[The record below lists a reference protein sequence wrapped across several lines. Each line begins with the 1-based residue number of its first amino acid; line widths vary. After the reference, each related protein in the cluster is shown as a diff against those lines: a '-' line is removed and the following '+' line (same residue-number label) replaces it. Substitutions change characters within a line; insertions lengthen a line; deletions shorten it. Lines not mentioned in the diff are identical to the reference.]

1 MSQPSIGASP
11 QGGKNGPHV
20 RYGVSDPISLQEAEA
35 HDLVLSEQMR
45 DHLETVFPTE
55 TAEGMDR
62 RQGVLQELERMFH
75 DWMSKLC
82 LEANLPEEEIRK
94 STVKITTLGSYR
106 LGVVHPGSDIDTLC
120 IAPPVIRREDFFST
134 FASQLEQHED
144 VTECVPIPDAYTPI
158 VKLKMRGVC
167 IDLLFARLAR
177 APEAELAEEV
187 VKEDEV
193 LKNMDEKSVRCLN
206 GFRVAD
212 QILNLVPDQE
222 TFRRTLRFIKYW
234 ARRRGVY
241 SNIVGFF
248 GGITWSLLV
257 ARICQLY
264 PYYAPNQLINRLRA
278 FGAWPYTAR
287 SAHPCL
293 AGPCSAGKP
302 ASPMAQPPSPRH
314 FIPTP
319 PEEPRQRPRR
329 PVHAFQ
335 GKSSSQKDVSQSRP
349 SLGNQTRTAPPTP
362 DESSAS
368 REKRRTEQEA
378 EVSDVD
384 LKKINEQLAK
394 RKPSIHGGRSFFK
407 WSFRFFR
414 LYHQWNWTR
423 PVTLCD
429 IVDPANVPGMTSF
442 KVWNPKTNPADRQHV
457 MPVIT
462 PAFPSMNS
470 THNVTETTKRILLD
484 EFKRGFELV
493 QNVEGNKAEWSDVYA
508 PFPFFDEFKHFLM
521 IEILATSEDVY
532 NKFSGW
538 VESKLRIL
546 VMQLEAVN
554 GMRIHPNPLQY
565 TLPKD
570 GDANWPFG
578 CGMFLGLI
586 FTPEAG
592 AQPDLQIDLRPAIT
606 AFMEVILSWA
616 DRDANVGQFRMRLK
630 RLAAADLPDYVTDV
644 GDGRKRAVGASS
656 APHDRIPKR
665 FKATANGV

>member
-264 PYYAPNQLINRLRA
+264 PYYAPNQLINR
-278 FGAWPYTAR
+278 
-287 SAHPCL
+287 
-293 AGPCSAGKP
+293 
-302 ASPMAQPPSPRH
+302 
-314 FIPTP
+314 
-319 PEEPRQRPRR
+319 
-329 PVHAFQ
+329 
-335 GKSSSQKDVSQSRP
+335 
-349 SLGNQTRTAPPTP
+349 
-362 DESSAS
+362 
-368 REKRRTEQEA
+368 
-378 EVSDVD
+378 
-384 LKKINEQLAK
+384 
-394 RKPSIHGGRSFFK
+394 
-407 WSFRFFR
+407 FFR